1 MHQYNCICMCMC
13 ICVDWTTQYNSCNNF
28 GFPFFLPL
36 FYDNIWPNYVYAAW
50 AAGNENGKTGN
61 NKVSDKSFP
70 TVSVTLLWVCATVY
84 VCVCEWHTYWCNN
97 MCIKYLLYW
106 QTTWHFPF
114 YKSMCVCVC
123 MCHTQVVAWIVSIL
137 PFAPAVK
144 AETVSETTNAQQDS
158 RKQLLEDV
166 LDREHRQLLLLLLLL
181 HFLLA
186 WKIVWE
192 RRKSEGNWEHAQ
204 SKVSI
209 IDAAKWRQEMKK
221 PFDCFIC
228 NRQWKTQ
235 TTYLTH

>member
-1 MHQYNCICMCMC
+1 MTIFGRITYTPLGPQAMKMAKLATTRWAIKAFPQY
-13 ICVDWTTQYNSCNNF
+13 
-28 GFPFFLPL
+28 
-36 FYDNIWPNYVYAAW
+36 
-50 AAGNENGKTGN
+50 
-61 NKVSDKSFP
+61 
-70 TVSVTLLWVCATVY
+70 LLWVCATVY

-106 QTTWHFPF
+106 QTTRHFLF
-114 YKSMCVCVC
+114 YKSMCVCVTHKWLLGLSVYC
-123 MCHTQVVAWIVSIL
+123 LLLQQWKQKLCHR
-137 PFAPAVK
+137 
-144 AETVSETTNAQQDS
+144 TNAQQDS

-166 LDREHRQLLLLLLLL
+166 LDREQRQLLLLLLL